1 MKDNISTGKGL
12 LALSPLI
19 VFLLLYLLLS
29 IVADDFYA
37 VPITVAFLA
46 ACLYSLFIMR
56 GQSIG
61 ERFGHLSEGAASPS
75 VMQMLWIFIL
85 AGAFASTAKQMG
97 AIDATIRLA
106 LIAVPPGFLLSSL
119 FLASCFISLS
129 TGTSVGTIAAL
140 VPIASSMASQTGS
153 STAMMV
159 AIVVGGAYFGDNL
172 SFISDTTIV
181 ATQTQGCKM
190 KDKFRANISIALP
203 AALICLALYAC
214 QTPVNV
220 EPDKM
225 GPVSY
230 PAIIPYIYIIVAA
243 LCGMNVMLVLASATL
258 LAGIIGLSSST
269 LTPFGWLR
277 AMNDGIMGMS
287 ELIIVTLMAAG
298 LMQVIRL
305 AGGINWLM
313 QVFSRRIKG
322 RRSAELSMAT
332 LVVLTDFCTANNTIA
347 ILSIGPLARRIAKLY
362 DIAPRRAASI
372 LDTFSC
378 LAQGIIPYGAQMLIA
393 SGLAAINP
401 LDIIP
406 YLYYPYILGA
416 VAILYILIP
425 HTLPPNT
432 DKTSAKPSA

>member
-347 ILSIGPLARRIAKLY
+347 ILSIGPLARRIAKQY

-425 HTLPPNT
+425 HTLPQNT